1 MTVHP
6 VILSGG
12 AGSRLWP
19 LSRRAYPKQLLPLVG
34 ERTLLEETL
43 RRVAAPG
50 FAAPTIVANAEH
62 RFVIA
67 EQARLAGVEPRA
79 ILLEPAGRNTA
90 PAIAAAA
97 LSVAAVEPDAVL
109 LVCPSDHLV
118 RDVDGFRDCVA
129 RAAAAAA
136 ATGRFMTLGI
146 AASRPE
152 TGFGWIERGEGI
164 AGHDGCFEATAFR
177 EKPDLANAT
186 RLMEAGALWNGGIFL
201 FPLAG
206 LLDVLG
212 TREPA
217 LMGCVQAALDA
228 AQTDMGFCRLDGE
241 AFGRARSV
249 SIDHAVMEHAATVGV
264 VPADFGWSDL
274 GGFEAL
280 YEVEGPDAAG
290 NVCHGDAVLLDSEG
304 CHVRSSS
311 RLVTV
316 LGMRDTLVV
325 ETDDA
330 VLVGR
335 RERGQDIREL
345 VAKLEKDGRREAGE
359 ATWSHRPWGYYRSVH
374 QGERY
379 QVKQIAVNPGSS
391 LSLQLH
397 HHRAEHW
404 VVVRGTAKVE
414 CDGKSFLLS
423 ENQSCFIPLGTA
435 HRLSNPGRIPL
446 VLVEIQSGAYLGED
460 DIVRLEDHYGRS

>member
-1 MTVHP
+1 MKLLFG
-6 VILSGG
+6 LSG
-12 AGSRLWP
+12 
-19 LSRRAYPKQLLPLVG
+19 
-34 ERTLLEETL
+34 
-43 RRVAAPG
+43 
-50 FAAPTIVANAEH
+50 
-62 RFVIA
+62 
-67 EQARLAGVEPRA
+67 
-79 ILLEPAGRNTA
+79 
-90 PAIAAAA
+90 AA
-97 LSVAAVEPDAVL
+97 LLIAFLSTVVVKVQEVALIVV
-109 LVCPSDHLV
+109 V
-118 RDVDGFRDCVA
+118 
-129 RAAAAAA
+129 
-136 ATGRFMTLGI
+136 
-146 AASRPE
+146 
-152 TGFGWIERGEGI
+152 
-164 AGHDGCFEATAFR
+164 
-177 EKPDLANAT
+177 
-186 RLMEAGALWNGGIFL
+186 L

-206 LLDVLG
+206 RLDVLG
-212 TREPA
+212 PRVPA

-228 AQTDMGFCRLDGE
+228 AQIDMGFCRLDGE

-290 NVCHGDAVLLDSEG
+290 DVCHGDAVLLDSEA
-304 CHVRSSS
+304 CHVRAGP
-311 RLVTV
+311 RLVPV

-330 VLVGR
+330 VLVAP

-460 DIVRLEDHYGRS
+460 DIVRLVDHYGRSCGGRRRHGTRRPAQAPGGGPGGGVAGRADQGSVQ